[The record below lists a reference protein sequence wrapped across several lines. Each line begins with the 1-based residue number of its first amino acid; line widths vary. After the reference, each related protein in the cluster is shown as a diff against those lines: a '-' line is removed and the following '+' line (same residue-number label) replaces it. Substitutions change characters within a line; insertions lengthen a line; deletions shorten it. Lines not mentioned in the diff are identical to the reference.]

1 MTNQQCDML
10 TIVKKT
16 QQINN
21 ECTNSN
27 KNKVMNQQ
35 IEKNKMQ
42 QPITTEAMQ
51 QTNNLIS
58 IIINQ
63 QHNKLVT
70 TRTM

>member
-1 MTNQQCDML
+1 ML